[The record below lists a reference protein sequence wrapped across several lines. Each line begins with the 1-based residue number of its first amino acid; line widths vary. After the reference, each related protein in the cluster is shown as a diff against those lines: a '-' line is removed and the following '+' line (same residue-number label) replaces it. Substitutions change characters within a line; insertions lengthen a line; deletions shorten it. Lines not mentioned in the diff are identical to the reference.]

1 MYVCMCG
8 VYVCLHACGRV
19 CVCDVCVCGLRG
31 MCDVCDM
38 CDVCLYECVEV
49 RRQFKEV
56 DSLFSACES
65 QGLNYG
71 LR

>member
-1 MYVCMCG
+1 MC
-8 VYVCLHACGRV
+8 VRV
-19 CVCDVCVCGLRG
+19 RGLRG
-31 MCDVCDM
+31 MCDM

-56 DSLFSACES
+56 GSLFSACEF